1 MGFSLKHITE
11 LILSLLAMSDKLLNR
26 TEPMKEPALVTM
38 HSGMVKFHEQCIL
51 QSGNSAKKKVY
62 DRKKANVANC

>member
-11 LILSLLAMSDKLLNR
+11 LMLSLLAMSDKLLNR

-38 HSGMVKFHEQCIL
+38 HSGMVKFH
-51 QSGNSAKKKVY
+51 
-62 DRKKANVANC
+62 